1 MGCIPLIPPLLV
13 NKFPGI
19 WHEFIVGKK
28 KKKKLYLGTR
38 EISNKSD
45 YLSSVSIF

>member
-13 NKFPGI
+13 NKFPGN
-19 WHEFIVGKK
+19 WHEFIVG
-28 KKKKLYLGTR
+28 KKKLYLGTR